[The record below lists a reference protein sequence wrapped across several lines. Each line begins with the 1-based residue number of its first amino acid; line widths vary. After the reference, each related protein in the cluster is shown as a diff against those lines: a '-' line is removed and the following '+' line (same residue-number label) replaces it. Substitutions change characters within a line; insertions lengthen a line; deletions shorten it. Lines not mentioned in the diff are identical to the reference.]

1 MFFLGGPGRFL
12 SSGPSGQRWMMVDD
26 LNRFEVWRIDGQLLR
41 RSSQSVGQVV
51 LWRKKKQCCHKV
63 SMWWTKY
70 HPGITPHAYLMF
82 GQLLADESR
91 ALQKLVL
98 PVPGESKTNQRLAL
112 DDPSKWCR
120 AICQSRWSYSAKL
133 SLPPT
138 EECIYQNPGQSSLGF
153 ETDCLSL
160 WHFTSAADIVG
171 IRIYVIKIPMD
182 T

>member
-1 MFFLGGPGRFL
+1 MFFFGGPGRFL

-41 RSSQSVGQVV
+41 CSSQSVGQVV
-51 LWRKKKQCCHKV
+51 LWRKKKQWCHKV

-133 SLPPT
+133 SLPLR
-138 EECIYQNPGQSSLGF
+138 NV
-153 ETDCLSL
+153 
-160 WHFTSAADIVG
+160 FT
-171 IRIYVIKIPMD
+171 RILANRHLVLRPIAWAYGTSPALQTSWV
-182 T
+182 